1 MSKKTIVGFKIL
13 FVVFILLVGMAI
25 GQEMQKKIAAR
36 LEPDV
41 VVIESS
47 YTEEDIEIAYLDG
60 GQEKYQYLLS
70 NPSSIIVP
78 WLEGLTDVRLDLD
91 DNQVVLSDSNG
102 NDWVLNVTSRP

>member
-1 MSKKTIVGFKIL
+1 MSKKTVIGLKVL
-13 FVVFILLVGMAI
+13 FVIFILLVGMAI
-25 GQEMQKKIAAR
+25 GQEVQKKVIAHS
-36 LEPDV
+36 EPDV
-41 VVIESS
+41 VVIENG
-47 YTEEDIEIAYLDG
+47 YTEEGMKIAYLDG

-70 NPSSIIVP
+70 NPSSIVVP

>member
-1 MSKKTIVGFKIL
+1 MSKKTVIGLKVL
-13 FVVFILLVGMAI
+13 FVIFILLVGMAI
-25 GQEMQKKIAAR
+25 GQEVQKKVIAHS
-36 LEPDV
+36 EPDV
-41 VVIESS
+41 VVIENG
-47 YTEEDIEIAYLDG
+47 YTEEDMKIAYLDG

-70 NPSSIIVP
+70 NPSSIVVP